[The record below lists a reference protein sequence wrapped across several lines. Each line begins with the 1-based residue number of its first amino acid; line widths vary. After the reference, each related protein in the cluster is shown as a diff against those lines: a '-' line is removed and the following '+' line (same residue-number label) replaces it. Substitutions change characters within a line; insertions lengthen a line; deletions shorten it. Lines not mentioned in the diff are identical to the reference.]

1 MQIRRTAAALTAAA
15 ALSLS
20 GVALATP
27 AIAAPQQTGL
37 VNVNIDDV
45 TIQVP
50 IAVAAN
56 LCDINVNVL
65 AVQLRNGQTECDAKA
80 DSDANN

>member
-1 MQIRRTAAALTAAA
+1 MRRVIATLFATALMVAAT
-15 ALSLS
+15 
-20 GVALATP
+20 VTP
-27 AIAAPQQTGL
+27 AFAQQQRGL
-37 VNVNIDDV
+37 VNVNIEDT

-65 AVQLRNGQTECDAKA
+65 AQQIRNGSTECTAVADADA
-80 DSDANN
+80 DA